1 MKRIS
6 KTLFAAICL
15 AAIACSP
22 KKSEPIDSVKLLI
35 NNEDQLTQVI
45 IYDVFTPPVAS
56 RIYVYSSIAAYEALR
71 FSKANTT
78 SIAEKLNGFGKMPQP
93 DSTKKYDFN
102 LAASEAFFKVTRYV
116 KVFSVDSLTAYE
128 NNIKLPLHLGIQLLL
143 LF

>member
-45 IYDVFTPPVAS
+45 M
-56 RIYVYSSIAAYEALR
+56 AL
-71 FSKANTT
+71 
-78 SIAEKLNGFGKMPQP
+78 I
-93 DSTKKYDFN
+93 
-102 LAASEAFFKVTRYV
+102 
-116 KVFSVDSLTAYE
+116 
-128 NNIKLPLHLGIQLLL
+128 
-143 LF
+143 